1 MLTWARPVSD
11 ALIDSLEK
19 QLTEKTA
26 LESNSYNNEDL
37 IAEIRSL
44 RENLNTMQENFSAI
58 SSAPRPLEQSQKDQE
73 HSQDLDFAFGLVSLL
88 AGIQV
93 TEIEYTNT
101 TVIYKCIQSGRL
113 GGKSQFNT
121 FFLDFF

>member
-1 MLTWARPVSD
+1 MLTCTRQVSD

-26 LESNSYNNEDL
+26 LESDNYSNEDL

-44 RENLNTMQENFSAI
+44 RENLNAMQENFSAV

-73 HSQDLDFAFGLVSLL
+73 PSQDLDFAFGLVSLL

-101 TVIYKCIQSGRL
+101 AVIYKCIQSGRL

-121 FFLDFF
+121 FFVVF